1 MKYSFVRLL
10 QYLLR
15 FKILPSLTEKNCSDS
30 SSFLLFD
37 EDNFAWFTWS
47 RFISSDNATLK
58 MGEDKFEEEKF
69 MKALVNL
76 KDTQE
81 SIQVRQ

>member
-1 MKYSFVRLL
+1 MITAVTVLK
-10 QYLLR
+10 
-15 FKILPSLTEKNCSDS
+15 
-30 SSFLLFD
+30 FLFFF
-37 EDNFAWFTWS
+37 EDNVAWFSWS
-47 RFISSDNATLK
+47 RFISSENATLK

-81 SIQVRQ
+81 SIQVRQLRQSVLLTIS

>member
-1 MKYSFVRLL
+1 MQTAVTVLHSYFSMKI
-10 QYLLR
+10 
-15 FKILPSLTEKNCSDS
+15 ILHDLHGAVQ
-30 SSFLLFD
+30 FL
-37 EDNFAWFTWS
+37 
-47 RFISSDNATLK
+47 SDNATLK

>member
-1 MKYSFVRLL
+1 
-10 QYLLR
+10 
-15 FKILPSLTEKNCSDS
+15 
-30 SSFLLFD
+30 
-37 EDNFAWFTWS
+37 
-47 RFISSDNATLK
+47 

>member
-1 MKYSFVRLL
+1 
-10 QYLLR
+10 
-15 FKILPSLTEKNCSDS
+15 
-30 SSFLLFD
+30 
-37 EDNFAWFTWS
+37 
-47 RFISSDNATLK
+47 

-81 SIQVRQ
+81 SIQVRQLRQSVLLTIS

>member
-1 MKYSFVRLL
+1 MKYSFQGLL
-10 QYLLR
+10 QNLII
-15 FKILPSLTEKNCSDS
+15 FKILPSLTDANCSDS

-37 EDNFAWFTWS
+37 EDNFAWLHGAVQFL
-47 RFISSDNATLK
+47 SDNATLK

>member
-1 MKYSFVRLL
+1 MTIRILFIYKLHSLTISAIETLL
-10 QYLLR
+10 QTN
-15 FKILPSLTEKNCSDS
+15 IL
-30 SSFLLFD
+30 
-37 EDNFAWFTWS
+37 
-47 RFISSDNATLK
+47 ISSENAKLK

-81 SIQVRQ
+81 SIQVQI